1 MATRVHTGVYK
12 HSGIP
17 IPAGLGVRFA
27 NPWSTHYFVDYDY
40 GSDSNSGL
48 TPTNAFKTIQYA
60 VTISKGGDVIYI
72 RPRAWQNGQGYRRYV
87 EDVTISQNGTT
98 AGGVDANAAK
108 SLIGITQRQM
118 PNDFLGVRWKYATA
132 TNLTI
137 NTPGTHIENIGF
149 FAEDATYVVNM
160 VNDAPTTQGGTGTSF
175 YNCSFKGDADF
186 YANGINGCNVIK
198 CQFQAKYTGAMGGI
212 NFVGSANQ
220 VKRPI
225 IKGCHFIGGNANN
238 MATSPIQGAAP
249 WFDAWIDDCY
259 FHAET
264 DDNLFINIS
273 GSTNTGLVSNCYFGV
288 DQMSDLITNGT
299 THASGLYYVNMH
311 DENTGV
317 DMS

>member
-1 MATRVHTGVYK
+1 MARVHKGVYK

-27 NPWSTHYFVDYDY
+27 NPWSTHWFVDYDE

-48 TPTNAFKTIQYA
+48 TPSDAFQTIA
-60 VTISKGGDVIYI
+60 HAEDESAGGDVIYI
-72 RPRAWQNGQGYRRYV
+72 RPRAYQNGQGFRRYT
-87 EDVTISQNGTT
+87 EDVTFEQNGTT
-98 AGGVDANAAK
+98 ASGVDQNANK
-108 SLIGITQRQM
+108 SIIGITQRQM

-132 TNLTI
+132 TPLTI
-137 NTPGTHIENIGF
+137 NTPGTHVENIGF

-160 VNDAPTTQGGTGTSF
+160 VNAAPATYGGTGTSF

-186 YANGINGCNVIK
+186 YANGIDGCSVIK
-198 CQFQAKYTGAMGGI
+198 CQFQAKYNGAMGGI
-212 NFVGSANQ
+212 NFVGSTNQ

-225 IKGCHFIGGNANN
+225 IMDCHFIGGNANN
-238 MATSPIQGAAP
+238 MATCPIQGAAP
-249 WFDAWIDDCY
+249 WLDAFLCNLY
-259 FHAET
+259 FHAEP
-264 DDNLFINIS
+264 DDNLYVNIA
-273 GSTNTGLVSNCYFGV
+273 GSTNTGLACNFYCGA

-299 THASGLYYVNMH
+299 THASGIFYVGMH